1 MEFST
6 AVRDAL
12 DDPAAGADFATPD
25 QDHNSGR

>member
-6 AVRDAL
+6 DVRDAL
-12 DDPAAGADFATPD
+12 DDTAAGADFATPD